1 MRNYYGWMDD
11 SSKMDVE
18 HLAGSTVVNHQTNGR
33 ITFIKE
39 VGNLIIQ
46 EEHAKIIGQPVHN
59 F

>member
-1 MRNYYGWMDD
+1 
-11 SSKMDVE
+11 MDVE